1 MDACIFVDGSMISAW
16 GVTGL
21 TDGSIR
27 GADRQVLFAYQLATL
42 TIFFP
47 HSSAQEQ

>member
-1 MDACIFVDGSMISAW
+1 MDACIVVDGSMISAW
-16 GVTGL
+16 GLTCL

-27 GADRQVLFAYQLATL
+27 GADLKVLFAYQLATL

-47 HSSAQEQ
+47 HPSAQEH